1 MVYILFQIILVAFC
15 FMHYTKAHYNKSV
28 INFDKQYEVQ
38 DKIVNNHNFE
48 YILNPKF
55 DVCGNGSDNVF
66 LLIYVHSSPENYKRR
81 IAIRETWAKR
91 SIFDDIRIVFM
102 LGKGMKTKRI
112 DDQGIITLES
122 NTYND
127 IVQENFQDSYR
138 NLTFKGIMAMK
149 WIAEYCNHT
158 EFILKTDDDIITNTF
173 KLLRYLKSLSKHNIY
188 NTNSVICS
196 VWDTMHVICISP
208 LYLIIFDD
216 KFFYH
221 RRLLV
226 K

>member
-38 DKIVNNHNFE
+38 DKIVNHHNFE

-173 KLLRYLKSLSKHNIY
+173 KLLRYLKSLSKHLSQCDQIG
-188 NTNSVICS
+188 
-196 VWDTMHVICISP
+196 
-208 LYLIIFDD
+208 
-216 KFFYH
+216 
-221 RRLLV
+221 
-226 K
+226 

>member
-1 MVYILFQIILVAFC
+1 MVYILVQIILVAFC

-28 INFDKQYEVQ
+28 INFDEQYEVQ
-38 DKIVNNHNFE
+38 DKIVNHHNFE

-55 DVCGNGSDNVF
+55 DVCGNRSDNVF

-112 DDQGIITLES
+112 DDQGMITLES

-158 EFILKTDDDIITNTF
+158 EFILKADDDIITNTF

-216 KFFYH
+216 KFF
-221 RRLLV
+221 
-226 K
+226 